1 MNKSKVSVVRYEAP
15 VESVRKAVDLCHG
28 LDSLPTGP
36 VKVFVKPNI
45 VFWARNV
52 DFPKWGVLTT
62 SRVVHDVVMLLKER
76 GVQDITIGEG
86 SVTYDAKHTEP
97 SPQAFEGLGYA
108 NLVKR
113 YGVKLINVFD
123 RPFEKVDLGDGITLN
138 FNSDFVNSDFVVSLP
153 VMKTHAQTVVS
164 LGIKNFKGLIDVNSR
179 RKCHSADPEKNL
191 DFMISKLA
199 DRLPPSL
206 TLLDGIFT
214 NERGPSFDGRIRR
227 NNILVASRDIFEADK
242 VGARL
247 LGYDPSEVPHL
258 AHALKRA
265 GKAFD
270 LSAVEVIGEKI
281 EDLTMKLEYSFAYN
295 EAGSLPIPFEKMGIK
310 GLSYPKYDGSL
321 CTGCSVLT
329 SVLLLAIAG
338 AWRGEPWDDVE
349 VLTGKFMKPTPGMK
363 KTLLLG
369 KCMYSA
375 HKDNPDIKQAI
386 AVKGCPPNLDE
397 VVNAVH
403 ELGIAID
410 GELIKNVDASPAVF
424 LSRYKGKP
432 EFDASLFRIDD

>member
-15 VESVRKAVDLCHG
+15 LESVRKAVELCHG
-28 LDSLPTGP
+28 LESLPTGP
-36 VKVFVKPNI
+36 VKVFIKPNI
-45 VFWARNV
+45 VFWARRI
-52 DFPKWGVLTT
+52 DFPKWGVITT
-62 SRVVHDVVMLLKER
+62 SQVVHDVVRLLKER

-86 SVTYDAKHTEP
+86 SVTYDTKDTEP
-97 SPQAFEGLGYA
+97 SAQTYEALGYA
-108 NLVKR
+108 ELAKR
-113 YGVKLINVFD
+113 YGVKVIKVHD

-138 FNSDFVNSDFVVSLP
+138 FNSDFVNSDFVVNVP

-164 LGIKNFKGLIDVNSR
+164 LGIKNLKGLIDVNSR

-191 DFMISKLA
+191 DFMVSKLA

-214 NERGPSFDGRIRR
+214 NERGPAFDGRIRR
-227 NNILVASRDIFEADK
+227 SNILVASQDVLAADN
-242 VGARL
+242 VGARI
-247 LGYDPSEVPHL
+247 LGYGPSEVPHL

-265 GKAFD
+265 GKALD
-270 LSAVEVIGEKI
+270 LSDVEVVGEKI
-281 EDLTMKLEYSFAYN
+281 EDLAMKLEYSFAYN

-329 SVLLLAIAG
+329 GVLLWAIAA
-338 AWRGEPWDDVE
+338 AWKGEPWDNVE
-349 VLTGKFMKPTPGMK
+349 VLTGKILKPTPGMK

-369 KCMYSA
+369 KCMYTA
-375 HKDNPDIKQAI
+375 HKDNPDINQVV
-386 AVKGCPPNLDE
+386 AVKGCPPKLDE

-403 ELGIAID
+403 ELGIMID
-410 GELIKNVDASPAVF
+410 GEIIKNLDMAPGIF
-424 LSRYKGKP
+424 LSRGP
-432 EFDASLFRIDD
+432 GQTGI